1 MQNNRLNKTNIVI
14 VNNALRLIDNPLL
27 VDLKGSTIFVFALT
41 PYYFSKA
48 RYTGID
54 SVSGNRFKYLFN
66 CINRF
71 KVQLKETY
79 NIDLLVL
86 EGTYKQVV
94 DKLANVNTNV
104 NVRVLHQPYLYEV
117 MYEDELLNSDY
128 NKLNNNVY
136 LVADGVTLLP
146 FDTAVKLYETNYSKT
161 FISFFNNYMKLQ
173 KDFSYVDTNNLN
185 ITAVDTSSIK
195 SVEFKG
201 DNQGFV
207 YNFDNIVGYAENRQ
221 YISGKPTIKCEG
233 ALSLGTLSK
242 AMAVGTVL
250 NNKEASNEDKTAF
263 VRSLIWADYCYV
275 IAEVEGDKIFY
286 RNGLSKDTNNGKIE
300 RIPDA
305 IRGLG
310 PEVKFYNKAMTK
322 LRMEGYLTNR
332 ERMMLGSY
340 IVKVLG
346 YSHLALAELFEANLL
361 GFQVANNW
369 IGAQSC
375 NGTGVDT
382 IPGGRSFNIRKQLD
396 QYDLDGVYK

>member
-1 MQNNRLNKTNIVI
+1 MQNKLNKTNIVI
-14 VNNALRLIDNPLL
+14 INNALRLIDNPLL
-27 VDLKGSTIFVFALT
+27 VDLKGPTIFVFALT

-48 RYTGID
+48 RYTDID

-71 KVQLKETY
+71 KQQLKDTY
-79 NIDLLVL
+79 DIDLLVL
-86 EGTYKQVV
+86 QGTYKQVV
-94 DKLANVNTNV
+94 DKLSNYFTYV

-117 MYEDELLNSDY
+117 MYEDELLNSEY
-128 NKLNNNVY
+128 NKLNNNVFI
-136 LVADGVTLLP
+136 VADGVTLLP
-146 FDTAVKLYETNYSKT
+146 FETSVKLYETNYSGT

-185 ITAVDTSSIK
+185 ITSVDTSNIK
-195 SVEFKG
+195 TIDIKG

-207 YNFDNIVGYAENRQ
+207 YDFDNIVGYAENRQ

-250 NNKEASNEDKTAF
+250 NNKDASGEDKTAF

-286 RNGLSKDTNNGKIE
+286 KDGLSKDTNNGKLE

-305 IRGLG
+305 IRGTG
-310 PEVKFYNKAMTK
+310 TDVKFYNKAMTK
-322 LRMEGYLTNR
+322 LRMEGYLPNR
-332 ERMMLGSY
+332 VRMMLGSY

-346 YSHLALAELFEANLL
+346 YSHLALAELMEHNLL
-361 GFQVANNW
+361 GHQIANNW

>member
-1 MQNNRLNKTNIVI
+1 MQNNLNKTNVVI
-14 VNNALRLIDNPLL
+14 INNVLRLIDNPLL
-27 VDLKGSTIFVFALT
+27 LNLKGPTIFIFALT

-48 RYTGID
+48 HYTDIPTVG
-54 SVSGNRFKYLFN
+54 GNRFNYLFS

-71 KVQLKETY
+71 KQQLKETY
-79 NIDLLVL
+79 NADLLVL
-86 EGTYKQVV
+86 KGTYKQVV
-94 DKLANVNTNV
+94 DTVSDYFINV
-104 NVRVLHQPYLYEV
+104 NVRVLHQPYNYEIK
-117 MYEDELLNSDY
+117 YEEELLQSNY
-128 NKLNNNVY
+128 NKLNNDVQIVN
-136 LVADGVTLLP
+136 DGSTLLP
-146 FDTAVKLYETNYSKT
+146 FNTSVNLYKTNYSGS
-161 FISFFNNYMKLQ
+161 FASFFNNYMKLQ
-173 KDFSYVDTNNLN
+173 KDFSFVDSSNLN
-185 ITAVDTSSIK
+185 ITSVDTSTIK
-195 SVEFKG
+195 SVNIAG
-201 DNQGFV
+201 NNLGFI
-207 YNFDNIVGYAENRQ
+207 YNFDNIVGYAENKQ

-250 NNKEASNEDKTAF
+250 NNKDALNQDKTAF

-286 RNGLSKDTNNGKIE
+286 KDGLCTNTNNGKIE
-300 RIPDA
+300 AIPDA

-310 PEVKFYNKAMTK
+310 TEVKFYNKAMTK

-346 YSHLALAELFEANLL
+346 YSHLALAECFESHLL
-361 GFQVANNW
+361 GHNVANNW
-369 IGAQSC
+369 LGAQSC

-396 QYDLDGVYK
+396 QYDLDGDYN